1 SAAVDLGSSN
11 INVNAVAP
19 GFVKTELLTKLP
31 REVLERAER
40 ESILGR
46 VAEPED
52 IAHVVLFLCSEA
64 ARHITGQT
72 IIVDGGL
79 TLACGHPRAQ
89 NQTPASTAP
98 LPTAG
103 ISGQQVG
110 ILPITLIAAED
121 SLHWDT
127 VVGER
132 EKADS
137 VLTTLLKARAPEVGW
152 VAPEELRRSA
162 RRAPG
167 IATDPEQMATPLLRN
182 PTMVEVLAPLRNQLR
197 TLAAIAGGMRYVL
210 APAGL
215 VYRRTVGLSD
225 GRTEHHAATAELTV

>member
-1 SAAVDLGSSN
+1 MA
-11 INVNAVAP
+11 
-19 GFVKTELLTKLP
+19 
-31 REVLERAER
+31 
-40 ESILGR
+40 
-46 VAEPED
+46 
-52 IAHVVLFLCSEA
+52 
-64 ARHITGQT
+64 
-72 IIVDGGL
+72 
-79 TLACGHPRAQ
+79 LACGHPGAQ
-89 NQTPASTAP
+89 NQTPAPTAP

-182 PTMVEVLAPLRNQLR
+182 PTMVEVLDPLRSQLR
-197 TLAAIAGGMRYVL
+197 TLAAIAGGVRYML

-215 VYRRTVGLSD
+215 VFRRMAVQPY
-225 GRTEHHAATAELTV
+225 GRMPADSNTAIRPYGHTAIAELTVVMVDVRIGRVGWRTIARGEGDDPWTALTRAVKALTPGLP